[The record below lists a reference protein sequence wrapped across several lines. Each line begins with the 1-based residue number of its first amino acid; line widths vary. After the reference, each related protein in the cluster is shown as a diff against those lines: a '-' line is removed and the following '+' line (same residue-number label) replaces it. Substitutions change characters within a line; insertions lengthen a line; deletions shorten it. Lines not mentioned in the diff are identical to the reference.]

1 MRFSSTAFLFAFCL
15 IYGIVFVF
23 ELPVLGY
30 YPVTGTWSR
39 ADLTV
44 SDGTVMHWYGL
55 LLAALTGGAAAG
67 FIAAVLPPVAGLPKR
82 LSQLMDRWLLL
93 PVWGL
98 MLLMI
103 WLLRDFW

>member
-15 IYGIVFVF
+15 IYGIVFMF

-67 FIAAVLPPVAGLPKR
+67 FIAAVLPPAVRLPQR

-98 MLLMI
+98 MLLMV